1 LWLGAAPF
9 QQSSASF
16 VRGQVSGLVAFF
28 DSPDDLERIGLPKG
42 TVDHLA
48 QKELLKAG
56 AIGAWVPPLSKAI
69 ERVRRI
75 MQSTDYRV
83 EKDEAAGRG
92 EGELWTSQEQ
102 LRSAQAELG
111 WLRGE
116 QTGILATGNARGK
129 RAEQLGDRLEDA
141 ELARA
146 MAMSLG
152 AGGGAPATESDTE
165 DAEQRAQQEQQAE
178 QARQAQARRQEELKR
193 QARRAEEEIDENYEP
208 TEAEIVEYAKWLG
221 MDLEADKELF
231 WVAREGLKA
240 PLPPDW
246 KPCKSPDGEIY
257 YLNFSNG
264 ER

>member
-1 LWLGAAPF
+1 MRP
-9 QQSSASF
+9 
-16 VRGQVSGLVAFF
+16 QVSGLVAFF

-42 TVDHLA
+42 TVDYLG

-75 MQSTDYRV
+75 MQSTEYRV

-152 AGGGAPATESDTE
+152 AGGGAPAPE

-193 QARRAEEEIDENYEP
+193 QARRAEEENYEP
-208 TEAEIVEYAKWLG
+208 TEAEIVEYAKMLG

-257 YLNFSNG
+257 YFNFSNG